1 MKFLWWPVSPLEDTI
16 RILVLLNQSW
26 SSVMGN
32 AYSTS
37 VIVDIIIR
45 NLLYEGSLDLF
56 NFDIHFGK
64 EIMMASMNCL
74 GS

>member
-1 MKFLWWPVSPLEDTI
+1 MKFLWWPVSPREETI

-45 NLLYEGSLDLF
+45 NLLYKGSLDLF
-56 NFDIHFGK
+56 YFEYILVK
-64 EIMMASMNCL
+64 KYL
-74 GS
+74 WPR